1 MWKTLYGCGEKI
13 PRSPATVLSVREG
26 PAVAWALPPEGR
38 TNPTE
43 LRLTRT
49 LPLIAL
55 LSLSTQTMAQRD
67 GFGLGF
73 ILGEPNGIS
82 FKGWLNDTRAIDGA
96 VAWDLNHNNTLN
108 LHADYLFHNYD
119 LIRVNKGA
127 LPLYFG
133 PGVRFR
139 AWQDG
144 RYWRHGEWHDT
155 EGRADLA
162 FRFPVGLAYQFDRA
176 PLDVFLEFAPA
187 IGLLPATY
195 FDIDGG
201 LGMRYW
207 F

>member
-1 MWKTLYGCGEKI
+1 M
-13 PRSPATVLSVREG
+13 
-26 PAVAWALPPEGR
+26 
-38 TNPTE
+38 
-43 LRLTRT
+43 RLTRT

-73 ILGEPNGIS
+73 ILGEPTGIS

-144 RYWRHGEWHDT
+144 RYWRHVEWHDT